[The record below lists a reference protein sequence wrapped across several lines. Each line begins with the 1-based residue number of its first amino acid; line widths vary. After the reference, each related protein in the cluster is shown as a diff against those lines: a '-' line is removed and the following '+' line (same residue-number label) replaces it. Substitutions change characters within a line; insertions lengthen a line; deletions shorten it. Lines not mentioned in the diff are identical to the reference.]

1 MENII
6 SIKNLSV
13 GFRSQNKKKDVVH
26 SISFK
31 IPKGK
36 TVALVGESGSG
47 KTVTALSILKLLP
60 YPAAYHSSG
69 EIIYKEQNLLNSTN
83 KQMQRIRG
91 RNITTIFQEP
101 MSSLNPLHTVEKQ
114 IIEILLTHSKIS
126 YLEAAQKTKKLL
138 ISVGLEEISNR
149 LKSYSYELS
158 GGQRQRVMIAMSI
171 ANNPDLLIADEPT
184 TALDVT
190 IQMQILKLLKELQK
204 ELNMAIL
211 FISHDL
217 TVVKH
222 IADYICIMKDGKIV
236 EYNTTENIFLRP
248 EQEYTKKLVNFKDF
262 EKNKITTDEEIILK
276 IEKLKVWYPI
286 KKGILRR
293 TVNYV
298 KAVDSISFNLQK
310 NRTLG
315 IVGESGSGKTSL
327 VLAILKLIS
336 FEGKISFEDKNIS
349 LLKNNDFINYRKY
362 MQIIF
367 QDPFSSLS
375 PRMNIKEIIS
385 EGLDIHEKKL
395 NEIEKTTMIR
405 KILKEVGLDY
415 NEIYNRFPHEFSGG
429 QRQRIAIARTLILKP
444 KLLILDEP
452 TSALDVTIQNQ
463 ILELLNALQKKYQM
477 SYIFISH
484 DIKVI
489 RSMSDYIMVLKNGKI
504 VENRSVNDIFENP
517 LSDYTKNL
525 MRSSL

>member
-1 MENII
+1 
-6 SIKNLSV
+6 
-13 GFRSQNKKKDVVH
+13 
-26 SISFK
+26 
-31 IPKGK
+31 
-36 TVALVGESGSG
+36 
-47 KTVTALSILKLLP
+47 
-60 YPAAYHSSG
+60 
-69 EIIYKEQNLLNSTN
+69 
-83 KQMQRIRG
+83 
-91 RNITTIFQEP
+91 
-101 MSSLNPLHTVEKQ
+101 
-114 IIEILLTHSKIS
+114 
-126 YLEAAQKTKKLL
+126 
-138 ISVGLEEISNR
+138 
-149 LKSYSYELS
+149 
-158 GGQRQRVMIAMSI
+158 
-171 ANNPDLLIADEPT
+171 
-184 TALDVT
+184 
-190 IQMQILKLLKELQK
+190 
-204 ELNMAIL
+204 
-211 FISHDL
+211 
-217 TVVKH
+217 
-222 IADYICIMKDGKIV
+222 
-236 EYNTTENIFLRP
+236 
-248 EQEYTKKLVNFKDF
+248 
-262 EKNKITTDEEIILK
+262 
-276 IEKLKVWYPI
+276 
-286 KKGILRR
+286 
-293 TVNYV
+293 
-298 KAVDSISFNLQK
+298 
-310 NRTLG
+310 
-315 IVGESGSGKTSL
+315 
-327 VLAILKLIS
+327 
-336 FEGKISFEDKNIS
+336 
-349 LLKNNDFINYRKY
+349 

-525 MRSSL
+525 MHSSL